1 MIVNAEFKS
10 GLVFGLEADVVHMM
24 DEKENVADEET
35 TVFYLHLG
43 IITIA
48 FLMC

>member
-1 MIVNAEFKS
+1 MVVHTEFKA

-24 DEKENVADEET
+24 DEKENVDEEET

-43 IITIA
+43 IVTIS